1 VFLHQLC
8 ISDTVKTLYCTASR
22 REKRDGQQWCKVTD
36 IILLPVGTTKHQE
49 RIQSATSTRQSRPRL
64 AERVVRNR
72 KSHERGKRRR
82 IERRS
87 CVHHSLYILSLC
99 ALHDLVTNYKL
110 IVNNTQQQKERCKK
124 SPQKNKKETKRRLDL
139 QQTIA
144 RSRCGR
150 FGAFHRESN
159 WDCGS
164 HKWRLDWRWGAV
176 ATQWRPR
183 KVKAFCCSCFQVS
196 FFIVFVFPLLARR
209 TKNGS
214 SRLEELLSICE
225 SGPPKKRR
233 VAEEVLH
240 TQRHDATTVR
250 DKKQASARLLVNEAA
265 LSAGCKWVPF
275 LAGPPPFSFQDWSP
289 AVESSR
295 ERERR

>member
-1 VFLHQLC
+1 M
-8 ISDTVKTLYCTASR
+8 
-22 REKRDGQQWCKVTD
+22 TD

-99 ALHDLVTNYKL
+99 ALRDLVTNYKL
-110 IVNNTQQQKERCKK
+110 IVNNTQQQKQSERCKK
-124 SPQKNKKETKRRLDL
+124 SPQKNKKETKKKVGLTANDHQVQVRE
-139 QQTIA
+139 I
-144 RSRCGR
+144 RSLPSCE
-150 FGAFHRESN
+150 FK

-214 SRLEELLSICE
+214 SRLEELLSIYE

-295 ERERR
+295 EREKVRDEVQNFVFFFK

>member
-1 VFLHQLC
+1 M
-8 ISDTVKTLYCTASR
+8 
-22 REKRDGQQWCKVTD
+22 TD

-99 ALHDLVTNYKL
+99 ALRDLVTNYKL
-110 IVNNTQQQKERCKK
+110 IVNNTQQQKQSERCKK
-124 SPQKNKKETKRRLDL
+124 SPQKNKKETKKKVGLTANDRQVQVRE
-139 QQTIA
+139 I
-144 RSRCGR
+144 RSLPSCE
-150 FGAFHRESN
+150 FK

-214 SRLEELLSICE
+214 SRLEELLSIYE

-295 ERERR
+295 EREKVRDEVQNFVFFFK